1 MKTVN
6 IGKESLSLHEILEM
20 ASKENLILKTPE
32 GQEFILA
39 GTDDFDKEIA
49 LIRQHDELMQFLNH
63 RSKTTKTYTL
73 NQVREK
79 LDL

>member
-6 IGKESLSLHEILEM
+6 LGEEPLSLHEILEM

-39 GTDDFDKEIA
+39 ETDDFDKEIA